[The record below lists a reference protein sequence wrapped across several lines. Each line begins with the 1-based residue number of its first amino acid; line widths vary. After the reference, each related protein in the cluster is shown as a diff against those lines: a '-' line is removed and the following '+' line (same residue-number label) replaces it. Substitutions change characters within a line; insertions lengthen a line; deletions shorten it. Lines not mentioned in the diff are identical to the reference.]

1 MHTFK
6 LGVMSFVIAFE
17 SSGTPQVCARTPAA
31 ALPSSE

>member
-6 LGVMSFVIAFE
+6 LGVMGFAIAFDF
-17 SSGTPQVCARTPAA
+17 SGAPKVCARMTAT

>member
-6 LGVMSFVIAFE
+6 LGVMGFAIAFAF
-17 SSGTPQVCARTPAA
+17 SGMPRVCARAPAT

>member
-6 LGVMSFVIAFE
+6 LGVMGLAIAFDF
-17 SSGTPQVCARTPAA
+17 SGMPGVCARTPAA

>member
-6 LGVMSFVIAFE
+6 LGVMGFAIAFDF
-17 SSGTPQVCARTPAA
+17 SGMSGVCARTPAA

>member
-6 LGVMSFVIAFE
+6 LGVMGFAIAFE
-17 SSGTPQVCARTPAA
+17 SSGMSQICARTPAT

>member
-6 LGVMSFVIAFE
+6 LGVMGIAIAFE
-17 SSGTPQVCARTPAA
+17 FSACPKVCARTSAT

>member
-6 LGVMSFVIAFE
+6 LGVMGFAIAFDF
-17 SSGTPQVCARTPAA
+17 SGMRQVCARTPAT

>member
-6 LGVMSFVIAFE
+6 LSVMGFAIAFDF
-17 SSGTPQVCARTPAA
+17 SGVPRVCARTPAT